1 MNLKEAFRYQNKLQ
15 SFLDEAQ
22 STLDRDSNVTRVENT
37 YLRHK
42 VMAEAEDETVLAMP
56 ETEYYEG
63 ITDIARFLLYL
74 LDEKGKL
81 FAAIRKAKS
90 ELDIDMDSAVS
101 LNATRQSIAR
111 TFKRMNDLRSSEQT
125 ISNGGTGY
133 RFNAE
138 GNQISYRCDVR
149 RVTTINYDRKVI
161 CAALGKLN
169 QQADETSTRIDLCLV
184 TSKVDYAPPFDVNA
198 SFAEA
203 FETYTETAGVNS
215 TLFADFLIVALRRTR
230 LFWMRQAKRTRI
242 PVQVQMNDNAARF

>member
-15 SFLDEAQ
+15 SFMDDAQ
-22 STLDRDSNVTRVENT
+22 SILDRDTNVTRVENT

-42 VMAEAEDETVLAMP
+42 VMTEAEDETVLAVP
-56 ETEYYEG
+56 ETEYYEQ

-81 FAAIRKAKS
+81 FAAIRKTKS

-111 TFKRMNDLRSSEQT
+111 TFKRMNDLRNSEQT
-125 ISNGGTGY
+125 ITGGGTGY

-161 CAALGKLN
+161 RAALGRLN
-169 QQADETSTRIDLCLV
+169 QKADETSTKIHLCLV
-184 TSKVDYAPPFDVNA
+184 PSKVDYAPPFDGNA

-203 FETYTETAGVNS
+203 FETYPENVGA
-215 TLFADFLIVALRRTR
+215 
-230 LFWMRQAKRTRI
+230 
-242 PVQVQMNDNAARF
+242 

>member
-22 STLDRDSNVTRVENT
+22 SILDRDSNVTRVENT

-63 ITDIARFLLYL
+63 IIDIARFLLYL

-81 FAAIRKAKS
+81 FAAIRMAKS

-111 TFKRMNDLRSSEQT
+111 TFKRMNDLRSSQQP
-125 ISNGGTGY
+125 ISNRGTGY
-133 RFNAE
+133 QLNAE
-138 GNQISYRCDVR
+138 GN
-149 RVTTINYDRKVI
+149 
-161 CAALGKLN
+161 
-169 QQADETSTRIDLCLV
+169 
-184 TSKVDYAPPFDVNA
+184 
-198 SFAEA
+198 
-203 FETYTETAGVNS
+203 
-215 TLFADFLIVALRRTR
+215 
-230 LFWMRQAKRTRI
+230 
-242 PVQVQMNDNAARF
+242 